1 MAIYVITH
9 KKFNPPFRLFDRKTL
24 LVGAE
29 KSNLSGF
36 DYYDNLGKNIS
47 YKNKNY
53 CELTGIYWLWKNVSD
68 DHIGIEHYR
77 RLFSHSFLKKSLLN
91 DDEIKKILSKYDII
105 LPFQKKF
112 NMSIEK
118 DYVKNS
124 GYKKDLDNT
133 RKIIQRKYPDYLNT
147 YDNFMLQDTMSL
159 YNMMILSSGK
169 FDRYCS
175 WLFDILFELEKETDI
190 TNYSEYQKRIYGF
203 LAERLL
209 NVWVIKNKLKVFRMG
224 VISTEQTQSLP
235 VCFLTG
241 CKRTLLFYKKFLL
254 I

>member
-68 DHIGIEHYR
+68 DYIGVEHYR

-91 DDEIKKILSKYDII
+91 DDEIKK
-105 LPFQKKF
+105 F
-112 NMSIEK
+112 
-118 DYVKNS
+118 
-124 GYKKDLDNT
+124 
-133 RKIIQRKYPDYLNT
+133 
-147 YDNFMLQDTMSL
+147 
-159 YNMMILSSGK
+159 
-169 FDRYCS
+169 
-175 WLFDILFELEKETDI
+175 
-190 TNYSEYQKRIYGF
+190 
-203 LAERLL
+203 
-209 NVWVIKNKLKVFRMG
+209 
-224 VISTEQTQSLP
+224 
-235 VCFLTG
+235 
-241 CKRTLLFYKKFLL
+241 
-254 I
+254 